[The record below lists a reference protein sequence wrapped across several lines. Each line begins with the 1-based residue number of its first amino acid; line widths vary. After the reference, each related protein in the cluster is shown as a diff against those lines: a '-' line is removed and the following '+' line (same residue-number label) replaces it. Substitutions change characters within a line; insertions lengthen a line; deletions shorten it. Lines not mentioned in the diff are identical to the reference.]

1 MNRTY
6 HIIVNLAICV
16 VQILLNNYLNISQY
30 VLVSLLP
37 LVVMSLPLKRSTN
50 FALFVAFF
58 AGMAVDLLS
67 SSQLG
72 CTSICLLVCAFLKNT
87 VFKLVYGDEIF
98 SYRDGC
104 PLTYQSSRETGIA
117 ISILCAIYFLL
128 YALIDSAGT
137 LPLNVNLLRW
147 VISSAI
153 SALLCFIC
161 TSVLYKGE

>member
-37 LVVMSLPLKRSTN
+37 LVV
-50 FALFVAFF
+50 FF

-72 CTSICLLVCAFLKNT
+72 CTSICLLVCALLKNT

-128 YALIDSAGT
+128 YVLIDSAGT
-137 LPLNVNLLRW
+137 LPLKVNLLRW